1 MSVLKRDGALAFALM
16 SALLCGGC
24 STGGA
29 VKRSEQDV
37 ARLMKV
43 NDNLI
48 VPGERVGSVF
58 FGMTEAQ
65 LYQKMGDPENS
76 HRARCGGVSVTA
88 YKWGDLGVCV
98 QSSTHTVI
106 DIEVH
111 GPSYR
116 TDEGVS
122 TGISELAL
130 KAKLGQP
137 AWKIQ
142 AYTDHP
148 NSSKLCYNSG
158 LTVFT
163 DDGQVT
169 WLDLWLGHC
178 D

>member
-48 VPGERVGSVF
+48 VPSERVGSVF

-76 HRARCGGVSVTA
+76 HL
-88 YKWGDLGVCV
+88 DLPRF
-98 QSSTHTVI
+98 S
-106 DIEVH
+106 
-111 GPSYR
+111 
-116 TDEGVS
+116 
-122 TGISELAL
+122 
-130 KAKLGQP
+130 
-137 AWKIQ
+137 
-142 AYTDHP
+142 
-148 NSSKLCYNSG
+148 
-158 LTVFT
+158 
-163 DDGQVT
+163 GQVV
-169 WLDLWLGHC
+169 LLLNDRI
-178 D
+178 